1 MSTALPP
8 PSAHDDMHC
17 LYRDHSSWLR
27 GWLRRRLGD
36 GERAAD
42 LTQDTFLRLI
52 TGTVVHPLREP
63 RNFLATVA
71 KRVMVDHLRRRSL
84 EQAYLQA
91 LAQQPELLEVS
102 AEERVLMLEVLLQ
115 LDAMLDGLGPKV
127 RLAFFLAQLQDQLC
141 TFHQRIVDTVIQLV
155 DPLADFIQV
164 RRVIRFRLGGG
175 LGSGLFIGHGRI
187 RNLSLYKAMVKAIV
201 LQGLDKEINQCR

>member
-1 MSTALPP
+1 MPVSPP
-8 PSAHDDMHC
+8 PSSVHDPLHG
-17 LYRDHSSWLR
+17 LYRDHSGWLR

-52 TGTVVHPLREP
+52 TGTVAYPLREP

-91 LAQQPELLEVS
+91 LGNEPELLETS
-102 AEERVLMLEVLLQ
+102 PEQHLLLLETLLQ
-115 LDAMLDGLGPKV
+115 LDAMLDGLDHKV
-127 RLAFFLAQLQDQLC
+127 RQAFFLAQLDGLPYAE
-141 TFHQRIVDTVIQLV
+141 I
-155 DPLADFIQV
+155 A
-164 RRVIRFRLGGG
+164 RRLDVSVSSVTKYIARATEQCL
-175 LGSGLFIGHGRI
+175 LF
-187 RNLSLYKAMVKAIV
+187 SLDAA
-201 LQGLDKEINQCR
+201 R